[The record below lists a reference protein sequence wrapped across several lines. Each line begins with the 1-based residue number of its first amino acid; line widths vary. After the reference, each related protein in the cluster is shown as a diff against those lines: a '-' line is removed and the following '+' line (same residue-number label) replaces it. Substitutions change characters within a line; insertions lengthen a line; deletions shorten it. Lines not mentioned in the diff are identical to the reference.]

1 MIVTKLDVEQMCRE
15 CPMFEPEMKHRK
27 ASIPESVKSHHLLII
42 TCKNQR
48 FCLLMWSYLRGENK

>member
-1 MIVTKLDVEQMCRE
+1 MIATKLDVEQMSRE

-27 ASIPESVKSHHLLII
+27 ASIPGSVKSHHMLTI

-48 FCLLMWSYLRGENK
+48 FCLLMWCYLRGEKK

>member
-1 MIVTKLDVEQMCRE
+1 MIVAKLDVEQRCKE

-27 ASIPESVKSHHLLII
+27 APIPGSVKSHHMLMI

-48 FCLLMWSYLRGENK
+48 FCLLMWSYLEEES